1 MRGDQNDRPYVNRIL
16 QMIPSKLLRE
26 HLKKYPP
33 ELTLLQWASIGGIV
47 MRLNTLA
54 KIYREML
61 PFAETDYERELLDSA
76 VQDIDRVG
84 FVDAQ
89 AQAVYDK

>member
-26 HLKKYPP
+26 HLNKYPP

-47 MRLNTLA
+47 MCPNT
-54 KIYREML
+54 
-61 PFAETDYERELLDSA
+61 
-76 VQDIDRVG
+76 
-84 FVDAQ
+84 
-89 AQAVYDK
+89 